1 MAQAFLIA
9 LHRTNN
15 QAANNP
21 QRFVNAQVIRTSHAL
36 NAHFLIPKRSG
47 FGCKSTP
54 IFTHR
59 PPHTALICLPF
70 ILWSST
76 FSLTVQQ

>member
-47 FGCKSTP
+47 FGCKKITHFYPQATSYGPNLPP
-54 IFTHR
+54 IYF
-59 PPHTALICLPF
+59 
-70 ILWSST
+70 
-76 FSLTVQQ
+76 VE

>member
-21 QRFVNAQVIRTSHAL
+21 QRFVNTQVIRTCHAL

-47 FGCKSTP
+47 FGCKKSP

-59 PPHTALICLPF
+59 PPHTFLICLPF

-76 FSLTVQQ
+76 FSLTLQQ